1 MQTIDARELIRTTLS
16 DCNIETRFI
25 ALKSL
30 SIDSSSIEFLNSLAD
45 DEQDYYYEHINPY
58 AKDLSQKDIKEYFY
72 KLLRANNYNGIY
84 SFIIYNNLD
93 TNDYV
98 ELLWKYQIYMQQNND
113 HTFREYEINRIF
125 KKIYADNLIS
135 VSLVERIIN
144 LEISYAK
151 FFYFSYEKSKPLYL
165 MEKLS
170 NDASYIVQ
178 IIKLTYLEDQG
189 ERLEYSKEEEES
201 IQFYDQVIRYVHF
214 CPCVDVDGNYHAENL
229 NMWIQNYESG
239 ISENNQRNIGLKLL
253 GKFLS
258 FFPKGKFPGWLP
270 EEICRV
276 IDMYNNDGLNESFII
291 QCLNNRSAHYC
302 NDGNENNSLIE
313 EYEKYA
319 KIYEMDY
326 PITASIFRKLSD
338 YYNDEK
344 QEQKERASHSMF

>member
-1 MQTIDARELIRTTLS
+1 MNTEEIKRKIEEQIRTNDKQYITGDILQDVLLS
-16 DCNIETRFI
+16 M
-25 ALKSL
+25 L
-30 SIDSSSIEFLNSLAD
+30 
-45 DEQDYYYEHINPY
+45 
-58 AKDLSQKDIKEYFY
+58 
-72 KLLRANNYNGIY
+72 
-84 SFIIYNNLD
+84 
-93 TNDYV
+93 
-98 ELLWKYQIYMQQNND
+98 NND
-113 HTFREYEINRIF
+113 DVAHTLEGTEPGN
-125 KKIYADNLIS
+125 
-135 VSLVERIIN
+135 II
-144 LEISYAK
+144 
-151 FFYFSYEKSKPLYL
+151 
-165 MEKLS
+165 
-170 NDASYIVQ
+170 
-178 IIKLTYLEDQG
+178 T
-189 ERLEYSKEEEES
+189 
-201 IQFYDQVIRYVHF
+201 
-214 CPCVDVDGNYHAENL
+214 VDVDGNYHAENL

-253 GKFLS
+253 GKFFS